1 MPTQSKFPID
11 QVELDETA
19 RRFLAAKNSVTALGY
34 ALGLK
39 RFTYFYGK
47 PLAEFIKEIEAQQ
60 EANKTRGLAERIRPG
75 EQQVRDFIAWHR
87 ELDFAPKT
95 IRLSV
100 AAIQNFL
107 KFYGVNLT
115 FEFVELPRNQPLKK
129 NDKHEWT
136 MDQVKQLVDA
146 LPYLRDKAIALCCV
160 QSGLGIGDL
169 LSLDYG
175 DMKRELEAGKMP
187 LAIEG
192 YRHKTGVQLRTFIG
206 RDAIHYLRMYLD
218 GQILRKDSPLFT
230 LLGTE
235 KRMTGNAVRKQF
247 RLAAKKLPFI
257 IDEDLEESY
266 NPGRP
271 HSLRSAFRSRLTG
284 KMDGDLIE
292 TFMAH
297 DIGQEK
303 STYMR
308 LPLDELRELYA
319 NYEHL
324 LAIEKTSKEEAASE
338 AIPEVAMKMI
348 REQGQK
354 LAELEVKLEEAKASL
369 VERESRLLHV
379 EHTTDIIMRAL
390 ANPEAAPVLWKALKE
405 LEEKAGETR

>member
-1 MPTQSKFPID
+1 MWTPASLLND
-11 QVELDETA
+11 
-19 RRFLAAKNSVTALGY
+19 SY
-34 ALGLK
+34 
-39 RFTYFYGK
+39 
-47 PLAEFIKEIEAQQ
+47 IKEPVTLPPAITT
-60 EANKTRGLAERIRPG
+60 KIYTL
-75 EQQVRDFIAWHR
+75 IAT
-87 ELDFAPKT
+87 D
-95 IRLSV
+95 V
-100 AAIQNFL
+100 
-107 KFYGVNLT
+107 YGCSS
-115 FEFVELPRNQPLKK
+115 LPSTVTVTVSGSGN
-129 NDKHEWT
+129 
-136 MDQVKQLVDA
+136 VDCSYSSDVIKEYYYHSFCGA
-146 LPYLRDKAIALCCV
+146 
-160 QSGLGIGDL
+160 GLGIGDL

-235 KRMTGNAVRKQF
+235 KRMTSNAVRKQF